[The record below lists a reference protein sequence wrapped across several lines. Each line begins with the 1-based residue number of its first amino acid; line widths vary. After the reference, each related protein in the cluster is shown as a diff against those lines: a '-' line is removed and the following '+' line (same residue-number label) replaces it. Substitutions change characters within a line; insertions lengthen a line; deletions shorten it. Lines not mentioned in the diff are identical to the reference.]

1 MEENRLQDI
10 PQFRTL
16 EKNLELRVA
25 LQQVDKLKSEN
36 VSLQQRVDELQDMLF
51 TDDEHYYPSEMEEG
65 RAVLD
70 EIEAEKHL
78 SSYNFNTEEE
88 AKDVLDKIE
97 KENEQAV
104 LNAEDPNYPTGD
116 DLFKDWTPPSYED
129 VVDPEFDRGYDMA
142 YDRAIGD
149 IIQYLKSIRNNGEA

>member
-16 EKNLELRVA
+16 EENLELRVA

-97 KENEQAV
+97 RQNYEASRQAE
-104 LNAEDPNYPTGD
+104 LEEARE
-116 DLFKDWTPPSYED
+116 
-129 VVDPEFDRGYDMA
+129 GYDMA

-149 IIQYLKSIRNNGEA
+149 IIQYLKSIRNNGES